1 MVLLTFSDFIIIR
14 CNLKCR
20 DNPHFHCLY
29 CGTTVLRKAQLEI
42 HLSNCKQ
49 KIQSLQKTAAPM
61 VLIGN
66 TPQPSGSAQTAPLL
80 QLQPQPSPSGPHTS
94 VSPTPFTPLSQ
105 PQVFKVPPLSSPLS
119 IHTTQPSGSAQT
131 APLLQLQPQPS
142 PSGPHTYVSPTPF
155 TPLSPKYHAVMNL
168 NGFIQ
173 ILYVYSMFCLA
184 LGPVKMS
191 ELLKLVYTFTIKLC
205 QAPI

>member
-80 QLQPQPSPSGPHTS
+80 QLQPQPSPSGPHT
-94 VSPTPFTPLSQ
+94 
-105 PQVFKVPPLSSPLS
+105 
-119 IHTTQPSGSAQT
+119 
-131 APLLQLQPQPS
+131 
-142 PSGPHTYVSPTPF
+142 YVSPTPF